1 MAVQVVAAGG
11 VLSSPTTAFS
21 VNAQAAC
28 SIMAWIRFDA
38 ASAWAG
44 RTSVVGVYG
53 PASPT
58 TAMQMGVLVANTFGV
73 WTWGGGTL
81 VAAVG
86 HGQPIGVWNHYAMVY
101 TPGTATLYING
112 AVNAT
117 QAVTQLAGN
126 LSQTF
131 INGFPTGG
139 TAESGP
145 TSVDDVIFFSRAV
158 TADEVV
164 TIINASGARDGI
176 FSGVTVRYTYE
187 EGPITTSVVSGV
199 NLTPAVATMTSSG
212 GAAPIYVPSRV
223 MTNLR
228 QVQG

>member
-21 VNAQAAC
+21 VNAQGTC
-28 SIMAWIRFDA
+28 TIMAWIRFDA
-38 ASAWAG
+38 AAAWTT

-58 TAMQMGVLVANTFGV
+58 TAMQMGVISTNTFGV

-81 VAAVG
+81 CAAVG
-86 HGQPIGVWNHYAMVY
+86 HGQPVGVWNHYALVY
-101 TPGTATLYING
+101 NSGTATLYING
-112 AVNAT
+112 VLNVTNA
-117 QAVTQLAGN
+117 ATQLAGN
-126 LSQTF
+126 LSQVY

-139 TAESGP
+139 SQESGAS
-145 TSVDDVIFFSRAV
+145 SVDDVIFFSRAV
-158 TADEVV
+158 TQDEVV
-164 TIINASGARDGI
+164 TIINASGSRDGI
-176 FSGVTVRYTYE
+176 FSGVEARYAYE
-187 EGPITTSVVSGV
+187 EGPISTSVVSGV
-199 NLTPAVATMTSSG
+199 NLTLAPATMTFSG
-212 GAAPIYVPSRV
+212 GTAPIYVPSRV